1 MLTFDFEKST
11 VCRDQFPSKWG
22 HRPSTNSNSY
32 SGSSKLRM
40 PAVCIRKI
48 YKDDEALV
56 TQWWW
61 CTFCA
66 AKQMKIAHLGVGTP
80 AVQT

>member
-1 MLTFDFEKST
+1 
-11 VCRDQFPSKWG
+11 
-22 HRPSTNSNSY
+22 
-32 SGSSKLRM
+32 M

-48 YKDDEALV
+48 YQDDEALV

-61 CTFCA
+61 CSFCA